1 MNMSSIERRID
12 FDANEN
18 NTIAYRTFNSK
29 TGGIVVGCFFYQFYK
44 SLSFRKLFISI
55 INSL

>member
-29 TGGIVVGCFFYQFYK
+29 TGGIVVGFFYQFYK

-55 INSL
+55 INTL

>member
-18 NTIAYRTFNSK
+18 NIIAYRTFNSK
-29 TGGIVVGCFFYQFYK
+29 TGGIVVGFFYQFYK

-55 INSL
+55 INTL